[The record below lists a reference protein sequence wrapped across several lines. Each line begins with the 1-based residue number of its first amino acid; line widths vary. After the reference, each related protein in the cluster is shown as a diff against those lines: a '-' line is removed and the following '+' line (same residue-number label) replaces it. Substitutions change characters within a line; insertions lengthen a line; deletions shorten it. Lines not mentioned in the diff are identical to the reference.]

1 MACLNQQVIKSMKLI
16 ATIMSGILL
25 STVANSDEHY
35 WDGNKPVHV
44 QFTDVIEEKY
54 TVDVH
59 WFPDEMLAPR
69 LTGSAV
75 IRFTLEPDYN
85 SFSILTN
92 YFHLPVVLYPSSSD
106 RKRKIKFKYS
116 ELARSSLVDGVDDNS
131 QPFFFEDI
139 DFDGYKELVV
149 AEPGNAQRHGT
160 AYKVYNIA
168 KDGGIFIDLYDITN
182 AEPYISF
189 DSFTTFDKENE
200 TITIKSSGGAC
211 TVAYDT
217 YKKSGNSSYD
227 LREGVNFIPVKQII
241 YDYIDKDG
249 NHTGCTEYVYDVI
262 HNKILNSFEYVLKS
276 TKRVE

>member
-59 WFPDEMLAPR
+59 WYPDEMLAPR

-75 IRFTLEPDYN
+75 IRFILEPEYN
-85 SFSILTN
+85 SFSVLTN
-92 YFHLPVVLYPSSSD
+92 YFHLPIDLYPSSSD

-116 ELARSSLVDGVDDNS
+116 ELAKSSLIDELEDGT
-131 QPFFFEDI
+131 QPFFFEDV

-149 AEPGNAQRHGT
+149 AEPMNAQRHGT
-160 AYKVYNIA
+160 AYKVYNLR
-168 KDGGIFIDLYDITN
+168 KDGSIFIDLYDITN
-182 AEPYISF
+182 VEPYKSF

-200 TITIKSSGGAC
+200 TITIFGSGGAC
-211 TVAYDT
+211 TVSIDT
-217 YKKSGNSSYD
+217 YKKSGDIAYD
-227 LREGVNFIPVKQII
+227 HSREVEFIPIKQII
-241 YDYIDKDG
+241 YDYLDEERNYI
-249 NHTGCTEYVYDVI
+249 GCTKYVYDVI
-262 HNKILNSFEYVLKS
+262 YNKELKSYEYILKS
-276 TKRVE
+276 TEKTE